1 MPTVA
6 ELQEYI
12 SLIAGDIYE
21 EELSASEFE
30 KIIKKAMI
38 TYNAY
43 CPEEGEFITT
53 ISGTLF
59 SGDTAGHQFAPPY
72 PRIASVIPQYAG
84 MNWAADISTATY
96 TYNSNTGVLTVP
108 ITGTYIVKYVTD
120 VTLFNLN
127 EVDHPLFYKLLEAYY
142 KIIVGGRRKRFR
154 LMDNQIENDGETLI
168 EEGNN
173 MLQEIREDLADN
185 VPFWL
190 ALSGR

>member
-6 ELQEYI
+6 DLQDYI
-12 SLIAGDIYE
+12 SLIAGDIYD

-43 CPEEGEFITT
+43 CPEEREFIAT

-59 SGDTAGHQFAPPY
+59 SNSLVGYQFASPY
-72 PRIASVIPQYAG
+72 PRIASAIPQYVG
-84 MNWAADISTATY
+84 MNWATDISTATY
-96 TYNSNTGVLTVP
+96 TYDSTCGMLTVP
-108 ITGTYIVKYVTD
+108 VTGTYIIKYTAD
-120 VTLFNLN
+120 VTLSNLN
-127 EVDHPLFYKLLEAYY
+127 EIDHPLFYKLLEAYY

-154 LMDNQIENDGETLI
+154 LMDNQIENDGDNLV
-168 EEGNN
+168 EEGNT